1 MINAHMKTNAQGGG
15 DQMMYLAGKVTE
27 QLDRKGIRQHP
38 LAYDLC
44 HSVLV
49 ELMEIGLRGNVAAQ
63 VASLVQK
70 AIDDELAYMDQRVLW
85 VDLT

>member
-1 MINAHMKTNAQGGG
+1 
-15 DQMMYLAGKVTE
+15 MMYLAGQVME
-27 QLDRKGIRQHP
+27 HLDRKGIRQHP

-44 HSVLV
+44 HTVLV
-49 ELMEIGLRGNVAAQ
+49 ELMESGLRGNVAAQ

-70 AIDDELAYMDQRVLW
+70 AIDAEVANMDQRVLW